1 MPESPAWLVAAE
13 RIQDRER
20 VGGEQRRAGKG
31 PPGGKAGR
39 SQQSLGRR
47 AGPRRSSGENPG
59 GGSLPLAHPRGET
72 PGGETPERGSLSL
85 AHP

>member
-1 MPESPAWLVAAE
+1 MMPESPAWPVAAK

-31 PPGGKAGR
+31 PLGGKAGR

-47 AGPRRSSGENPG
+47 AVSREAPERPPEAAPSCSP
-59 GGSLPLAHPRGET
+59 
-72 PGGETPERGSLSL
+72 TPEGANEPAQSRICSP
-85 AHP
+85 H

>member
-1 MPESPAWLVAAE
+1 MMPESPAWPVAAK

-31 PPGGKAGR
+31 PLGGKAGR

-47 AGPRRSSGENPG
+47 AVSGEAPERPPEAAP
-59 GGSLPLAHPRGET
+59 SCSP
-72 PGGETPERGSLSL
+72 TPEGANEPAQSRICSP
-85 AHP
+85 H